1 MRYCA
6 GVVLVLFF
14 WAVLAGVAAPAT
26 GAQDATPES
35 CPQTSEAEN
44 GAVALRWHEDAISGH
59 DPAVIDEIA
68 AENII
73 HHAGSFPDGV
83 GPDAV
88 KRALGALLAG
98 FPDLRQTVEDVI
110 AEDDTVVTR
119 WTTEGTHEG
128 EFQGFQPTGKHVS
141 WAGINI
147 FRFECGKIA
156 EEWTELDGVGRLA
169 QFEAAATPT
178 P

>member
-1 MRYCA
+1 MRYRIISIL
-6 GVVLVLFF
+6 VLVLWF
-14 WAVLAGVAAPAT
+14 VLAIAPPTSGAQEATPQADCPAT
-26 GAQDATPES
+26 TED
-35 CPQTSEAEN
+35 EN
-44 GAVALRWHEDAISGH
+44 KAMALRWHEDAISGH

-68 AENII
+68 AEDII

-110 AEDDTVVTR
+110 AEDDKVVTR

-128 EFQGFQPTGKHVS
+128 EFQGFQPTGKRVS

-169 QFEAAATPT
+169 QIEAAATPA